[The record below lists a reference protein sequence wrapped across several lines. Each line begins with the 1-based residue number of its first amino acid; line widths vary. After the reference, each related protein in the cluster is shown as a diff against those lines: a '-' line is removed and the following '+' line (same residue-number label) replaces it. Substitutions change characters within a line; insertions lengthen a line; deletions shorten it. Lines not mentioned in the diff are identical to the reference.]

1 MASEK
6 QKRSEKKRQKNK
18 SNLQRLL
25 PAQEHFHLHFSAV
38 IFLIIFAYIVICIV
52 KYMVTDTTGIY
63 EVLAGDSG
71 QVPTYEALIVRDEEI
86 YNAEHTGY
94 VNYYSAQGER
104 LRVDAT
110 VCTLD
115 EHGDFLSQLI
125 TSANGLS
132 EDSMLRL
139 KNALHTVSISYDPNN
154 FSDIYTEK
162 NTLNT
167 TLLSLLTEENIAS
180 KVNASDEYT
189 FDVTKT
195 PVSGTFVSSFDGYEN
210 FDLSNFS
217 AAQIKPDDYTL
228 NTLISGQLVEAGS
241 PLYKMIPSDNFSI
254 IFSMSEDDQVTYWEN
269 TTLTVYFPD
278 IDKKITGSFSFIYD
292 RENNRYAR
300 VDFSDY
306 GYMLANTRFST
317 IEICTNLIEG
327 LKIPSSSLVNKDYT
341 LIPKE
346 FCAKGGNKN
355 QYGCMLQYYENGEL
369 KLKFVPISI
378 IGEYEEKYYLIDPS
392 TFKEGDIL
400 IRQDD
405 TASDIYEIGAK
416 KMLQGVYCLNKGY
429 AVFKPVNILAELSDG
444 YLIVEEG
451 YYNSI
456 SRYDRIA
463 LNAKLIQEGEII
475 YQ

>member
-1 MASEK
+1 MASKK
-6 QKRSEKKRQKNK
+6 QNRSEKNRQKNK

-38 IFLIIFAYIVICIV
+38 IFLFILVYIIICV
-52 KYMVTDTTGIY
+52 ARYMIKDTTGIY
-63 EVLAGDSG
+63 EVVAGDSG
-71 QVPTYEALIVRDEEI
+71 QVPSYQALIIREEEI

-115 EHGDFLSQLI
+115 EHGDFLSQLV

-132 EDSMLRL
+132 DESMIRL

-154 FSDIYTEK
+154 FGDIYSEK

-180 KVNASDEYT
+180 RVNASDEYT
-189 FDVTKT
+189 FEVTKT
-195 PVSGTFVSSFDGYEN
+195 PISGTFVSSFDGYED
-210 FDLSNFS
+210 FDLSEFS
-217 AAQIKPDDYTL
+217 AVQIAPASYTL
-228 NTLISGQLVEAGS
+228 NTIVSGQLVEAGS
-241 PLYKMIPSDNFSI
+241 PLYKMIPSDSFSI
-254 IFSMSEDDQVTYWEN
+254 IFQMSEEDQVTYWEN
-269 TTLTVYFPD
+269 TTITVYFPD
-278 IDKKITGSFSFIYD
+278 IDKKITGEFSFIYD
-292 RENNRYAR
+292 QERNRYAR

-306 GYMLANTRFST
+306 GYMLANTRFT
-317 IEICTNLIEG
+317 NIEICSNLIEG
-327 LKIPSSSLVNKDYT
+327 LKLPSSSLVNKDFI
-341 LIPKE
+341 LVPKE
-346 FCAKGGNKN
+346 YRTKGGNAN
-355 QYGCMLQYYENGEL
+355 QYGCMVQYYENGEL
-369 KLKFVPISI
+369 KSKFVPISI
-378 IGEYEEKYYLIDPS
+378 IGEYDEYYLVDPA
-392 TFKEGDIL
+392 TFEEGDIL
-400 IRQDD
+400 IKADD
-405 TASDIYEIGAK
+405 TTSSGIYEIGAK

-429 AVFKPVNILAELSDG
+429 AVFQPVNILAELDEG
-444 YLIVEEG
+444 YVIVEEG

-463 LNAKLIQEGEII
+463 LNAQLVQEGEII